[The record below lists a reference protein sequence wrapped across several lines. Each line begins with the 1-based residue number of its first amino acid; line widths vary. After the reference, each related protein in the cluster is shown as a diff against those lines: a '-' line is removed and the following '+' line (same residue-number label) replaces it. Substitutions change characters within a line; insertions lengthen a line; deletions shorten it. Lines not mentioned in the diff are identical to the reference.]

1 MMCHRKRNLQSAAI
15 DGDEGNITKEHTI
28 GSDILKGM
36 SCTINQLYSSM
47 CMTVSVF
54 DVKK

>member
-28 GSDILKGM
+28 ASDILKDM